1 MNNREQL
8 QKWYRNIPDLYHGA
22 FRRKWIKALQQKGM
36 RAAIDA
42 KCADCQCWQNTEV
55 KLCNI
60 ITCPLWQYRPF
71 YKKDGELESEVMTI
85 VTEMGKNDG

>member
-8 QKWYRNIPDLYHGA
+8 RRWYRNIPNLYHGA
-22 FRRKWIKALQQKGM
+22 FRRKWIKALQRRSM
-36 RAAIDA
+36 MAAIQA
-42 KCADCQCWQNTEV
+42 KCQDCMCWQNTEV
-55 KLCNI
+55 RLCNI